1 MLAAR
6 AGGVAARVRGV
17 PAARGLAMTRG
28 HPKNP
33 GEGGGFFGLN
43 PPPRTDAEK
52 FDLFHAG
59 HKNKDPLRLQ
69 VQNATRMKRAA
80 LRMPCGRAPYSHA
93 LACAGRHEP
102 SKPVLQ
108 RGGVC

>member
-1 MLAAR
+1 MFAAR
-6 AGGVAARVRGV
+6 AGGVAARVRGL

-80 LRMPCGRAPYSHA
+80 LRMPCGRAPY
-93 LACAGRHEP
+93 
-102 SKPVLQ
+102 
-108 RGGVC
+108 